1 MGVLKY
7 VPTWLKVFAELTDD
21 NQASKPTGHQLKF
34 YKTWSQKTIR

>member
-1 MGVLKY
+1 

-34 YKTWSQKTIR
+34 